1 MADERSTWSGGMD
14 TAALKRRVL
23 AIVPVTALLAAACA
37 SPMVVISPPGPGV
50 PTIAALEVAPGR
62 IESGCPLAFRIRF
75 EDSGADVVRAVA
87 RWRARTGYSRFHEG
101 TEVLPFAPAELYGRS
116 VGRAEVVIVPP
127 HAGNYVYRVQLEDAR
142 GQTSNVAEA
151 RVYVDIRPFWRRP
164 TCGALRD
171 DAQSM
176 PYSWTPWRWPTPPG
190 QDSTRSATEP
200 SIVAE
205 VRLR

>member
-1 MADERSTWSGGMD
+1 MD
-14 TAALKRRVL
+14 TVALKRRVL

-87 RWRARTGYSRFHEG
+87 RWRARTGYSRYHEG
-101 TEVLPFAPAELYGRS
+101 TEVLPFASAELYGRS
-116 VGRAEVVIVPP
+116 AGRAEVVIVPP

-151 RVYVDIRPFWRRP
+151 RIYVDIRPFWRRP
-164 TCGALRD
+164 ACQAAGEDTQAR
-171 DAQSM
+171 
-176 PYSWTPWRWPTPPG
+176 R
-190 QDSTRSATEP
+190 
-200 SIVAE
+200 
-205 VRLR
+205 

>member
-200 SIVAE
+200 PIVAE